1 MNCMT
6 VRPRNLSL
14 NRPIDKFFE
23 DWFKLTTDRDV
34 SYSADFSPRVNI
46 RETKDEIALTFE
58 LPGMNKD
65 DIKVT
70 VKDDFLTVSGQ
81 REFKNESKDDDYVRR
96 ELRSGSFSR
105 SFTLPETVDSDKIS
119 ADYKNG
125 LLEIA
130 LAKREEVKPKEVEV
144 KIS

>member
-6 VRPRNLSL
+6 VRPRELSL
-14 NRPIDKFFE
+14 NRPIDRFFE
-23 DWFKLTTDRDV
+23 DWFKLASGRDV

-46 RETKDEIALTFE
+46 RETDDKVALTFE
-58 LPGMNKD
+58 LPGMNKN
-65 DIKVT
+65 DIKVV
-70 VKDDFLTVSGQ
+70 VKDGVLNVSGQ
-81 REFKNESKDDDYVRR
+81 REFKNEEKNDEYVRR

-105 SFTLPETVDSDKIS
+105 SFTLPDTIDADKID

-125 LLEIA
+125 LLEVVMS
-130 LAKREEVKPKEVEV
+130 KREEVKPKEVEV